1 MGQGFTQWNPW
12 YKMPRVHQ
20 FSAAFQFLA
29 ARNSVIDVSYVGNRT
44 TAYSGNVN
52 MNLPSWDF
60 ARQCDMLSGGK
71 LSFCNAL
78 VPNPFAGLV
87 PGTAINSA
95 TVARSQLLRPYPQFS
110 GFAIQQLPH
119 GSLWYNALQVSLI
132 KRYSH
137 GLFFTAAYTLSKN
150 IEKSHAA
157 KAQVLLVGMMI
168 PPNYG
173 PRYGE
178 DFRKMF
184 SDLAGKY
191 SLAFVP
197 FLLDQIALNPELMQA
212 DGIHPNSA
220 GQPQILKNL
229 WPQLK
234 PLLVAPGKPAS

>member
-1 MGQGFTQWNPW
+1 MFLALAS
-12 YKMPRVHQ
+12 VA
-20 FSAAFQFLA
+20 SAAAPAQRTIVVLGDSLSAGYGIKVEQGWVRLLEQRLASEGYGYRVVNASVSGETTQGGLARLPRALETHKPAIVIVELGGNDGLRGLQLA
-29 ARNSVIDVSYVGNRT
+29 ASRD
-44 TAYSGNVN
+44 
-52 MNLPSWDF
+52 NLS
-60 ARQCDMLSGGK
+60 R
-71 LSFCNAL
+71 
-78 VPNPFAGLV
+78 
-87 PGTAINSA
+87 I
-95 TVARSQLLRPYPQFS
+95 
-110 GFAIQQLPH
+110 
-119 GSLWYNALQVSLI
+119 
-132 KRYSH
+132 
-137 GLFFTAAYTLSKN
+137 
-150 IEKSHAA
+150 IEKARTA

>member
-1 MGQGFTQWNPW
+1 MFLALAS
-12 YKMPRVHQ
+12 VA
-20 FSAAFQFLA
+20 SAAAPAQRTIVVLGDSLSAGYGIKVEQGWVRLLEQRLASEGYGYRVVNASVSGETTQGGLARLPRALETHKPAIVIVELGGNDGLRGLQLA
-29 ARNSVIDVSYVGNRT
+29 ASRD
-44 TAYSGNVN
+44 
-52 MNLPSWDF
+52 NL
-60 ARQCDMLSGGK
+60 AK
-71 LSFCNAL
+71 
-78 VPNPFAGLV
+78 
-87 PGTAINSA
+87 I
-95 TVARSQLLRPYPQFS
+95 
-110 GFAIQQLPH
+110 
-119 GSLWYNALQVSLI
+119 
-132 KRYSH
+132 
-137 GLFFTAAYTLSKN
+137 
-150 IEKSHAA
+150 IEKARTA

-229 WPQLK
+229 WPELK